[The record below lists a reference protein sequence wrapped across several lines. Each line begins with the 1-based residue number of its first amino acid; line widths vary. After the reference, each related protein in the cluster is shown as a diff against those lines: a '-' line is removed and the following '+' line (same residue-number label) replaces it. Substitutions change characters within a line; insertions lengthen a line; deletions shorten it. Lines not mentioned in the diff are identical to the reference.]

1 MKMKKITFI
10 ILAIFICT
18 LSFSQKKDKIK
29 GSKIVTVEQKQ
40 IGAFDTLEVE
50 DNLEVFLVKGEKC
63 GVEIEADDNLHEVIS
78 IDLNGSTLRLTALR
92 YVSSAKKFS
101 IRVTYTDDF
110 KMVTAKNEAT
120 ISALSEIGLNDITF
134 KSFDYAK
141 LFINARTKNFT
152 LLANDKSKAELNLKT
167 ENGTIE
173 LSKNAHVKA
182 LITSVNLKFDLYQK
196 SDAEVEGDIIDMK
209 LRLDNNSDFMGKKLN
224 VKNMQLITEAY
235 SNCRINVNTNLSITS
250 SGNSEIELYGD
261 QKIDMQ
267 KFVDNSKLTK
277 KLTK

>member
-10 ILAIFICT
+10 IIAILLSTLA
-18 LSFSQKKDKIK
+18 FSQKKDKIK

-40 IGAFDTLEVE
+40 IGAFDTLEIE
-50 DNLEVFLVKGEKC
+50 DNLEVFLIKGEKC

-110 KMVTAKNEAT
+110 KTVTAKNEAT
-120 ISALSEIGLNDITF
+120 ISALSEIGVNDITF

-196 SDAEVEGDIIDMK
+196 SDAEVEGDIMDMK

-277 KLTK
+277 KPTK